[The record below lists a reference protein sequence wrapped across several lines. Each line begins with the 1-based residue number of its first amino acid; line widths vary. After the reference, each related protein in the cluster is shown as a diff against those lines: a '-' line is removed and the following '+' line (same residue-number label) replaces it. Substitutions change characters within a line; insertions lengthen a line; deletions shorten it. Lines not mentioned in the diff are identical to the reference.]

1 MEWYGNCER
10 LSCSIVVQMEP
21 VASLRLLL
29 AGNIQT
35 VPKMGG
41 INIDQKIETKRGTP

>member
-10 LSCSIVVQMEP
+10 INCSIVVQMEP

-29 AGNIQT
+29 VGNIQT
-35 VPKMGG
+35 VPEMGRTK
-41 INIDQKIETKRGTP
+41 IDQKIQTNWGTP

>member
-35 VPKMGG
+35 VPEMGG
-41 INIDQKIETKRGTP
+41 TNIDQKK

>member
-10 LSCSIVVQMEP
+10 LNYSIVVQMEP

-29 AGNIQT
+29 VGNNQT
-35 VPKMGG
+35 VTAMGRTK
-41 INIDQKIETKRGTP
+41 IDQKIQTNRGTP